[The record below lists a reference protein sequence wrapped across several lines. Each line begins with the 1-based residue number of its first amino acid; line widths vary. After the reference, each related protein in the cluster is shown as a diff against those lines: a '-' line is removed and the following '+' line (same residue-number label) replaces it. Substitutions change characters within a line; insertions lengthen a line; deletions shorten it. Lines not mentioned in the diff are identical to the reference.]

1 MGYMKQLDII
11 DKQIKRFADELEG
24 IINDLSEINPGQYA
38 LGETISRLREL
49 VKDMRAYPV
58 L

>member
-24 IINDLSEINPGQYA
+24 IINDLSGINLGRSA
-38 LGETISRLREL
+38 LGETIARLQALLKSMRE
-49 VKDMRAYPV
+49 YPV

>member
-24 IINDLSEINPGQYA
+24 IINDLSEINPGHSA
-38 LGETISRLREL
+38 VGETIARLREL
-49 VKDMRAYPV
+49 VKSMREYPV